1 MDRRKF
7 IQAIAVTTLASLASS
22 QIFSQDSSAKLKIVV
37 FWQNGFPI
45 IDGLNIT
52 KEKLTAALGTH
63 DLTFAIESELSAK
76 LAEEV
81 DVFINPYGS
90 AFPKK
95 AWNAILKYLQNGGNF
110 LNLGG
115 VPFAVPVQNGK
126 AEIRQVNYHKRLGIT
141 QSFPID
147 GKEVESWL
155 ALSSFVINISGGE
168 VPVQGERSF
177 PPVLAGEL
185 NPQEIYEFYLKLS
198 NVNDFPEESGSDGRR
213 EAKVEALFFGLDKN
227 KRRIAAPIIQIDRLQ
242 GEFAGG
248 RWMLANFKGEI
259 EADLIRNLAERASLG
274 AIYAQFIPHFACF
287 KKGETLRI
295 RTKGIVPSKAKR
307 RLEGLSASIELI
319 FPDGSGVGRES
330 QGFWNKTV
338 FGIHEGGYD
347 LPTANKPIQTGFYQ
361 FILKTSLRLAKGY
374 PVFEAIHKSGFWVLD
389 EKLLS
394 TGEPFTAD
402 KHFLYRNNQPF
413 PVAGTT
419 YMSSDV
425 ARRFLLE
432 PNPAVWDKDF
442 AEMKAAGVNM
452 IRTGIWTGWKLYFDE
467 KGEVKEEILRAFEAF
482 ILTAKKYDIPVMFT
496 FFAFMPEFFGGKN
509 AYLDTVSIAG
519 QKKFLSAFASRVKS
533 AKDIIWDLINE
544 PSFANP
550 KNLWSC
556 RPNYDEF
563 EKAAWKEFLKK
574 RFSETDEIK
583 LSDIL
588 KEKWRL
594 RDDENPFDLPTT
606 EDFDNVNIAVKRRPL
621 KALEFRLFAQEV
633 FKNWAKE
640 MSETLKN
647 AGNPAQMVTV
657 GQDEAGT
664 GDSPAQQFHPDVLDL
679 TGLHNWWANDDLLWD
694 GVVTKSPEKP
704 NLVQETGLM
713 FYEGQDGS
721 AWRDEQTNANLLER
735 KMALSLGANGCGFI
749 EWIWNINPFMDNE
762 NEAAIGF
769 HRVDGTAKKELES
782 FVQIA
787 KFANENRQ
795 FFAGKQDEKTLLV
808 IPHSYQFLPRNFA
821 QEATK
826 KAVRVFH
833 YYCRRTLR
841 AVSEYN
847 LQAILK
853 EENPPA
859 LVILPSVNCF
869 NQKAWKNLMELKKRG
884 TVLAITGYF
893 NDDEHLISQN
903 RFRDIGLPENFSAV
917 SAPVSPNENVQIN
930 GESLIT
936 HFGGEKIQQVR
947 KTVNKNGVIFDSVYQ
962 KDNVLWNYI
971 PLEIGDNLEAIRE
984 FYDLAL
990 NKAKLSPYFEL
1001 KNDIP
1006 SILVRPTEFEKA
1018 ILYLVINESSK
1029 YEYINLVHLPTK
1041 TAINFGLEGGQAN
1054 LIFIEKTS
1062 GKMLSRLK

>member
-1 MDRRKF
+1 MNRRKF
-7 IQAIAVTTLASLASS
+7 IQGIAVTTLATLASS
-22 QIFSQDSSAKLKIVV
+22 TVFSQDSSAKLKIVV

-45 IDGLNIT
+45 VDGLNIT
-52 KEKLTAALGTH
+52 REKLQTALGTH
-63 DLTFAIESELSAK
+63 DLFFAIESELAAK
-76 LAEEV
+76 LTEEV

-95 AWNAILKYLQNGGNF
+95 AWNPILKYLQNGGNF

-147 GKEVESWL
+147 GGDITSWS
-155 ALSSFVINISGGE
+155 AAENSSKNFKAE
-168 VPVQGERSF
+168 
-177 PPVLAGEL
+177 
-185 NPQEIYEFYLKLS
+185 EIYEFYLKLS

-213 EAKVEALFFGLDKN
+213 EAKVESLVFGLDKN

-248 RWMLANFKGEI
+248 CWVLANFNGGI
-259 EADLIRNLAERASLG
+259 EADLIKELTERASFG
-274 AIYAQFIPHFACF
+274 AFELVARTNFATYKIGDTVPLFTKFNIPTPRKKDGYLVDSFSYSLERPNKTRQLTIKESLTIKDYSF
-287 KKGETLRI
+287 KVSDI
-295 RTKGIVPSKAKR
+295 IPSMSGFF
-307 RLEGLSASIELI
+307 GLSAYIRL
-319 FPDGSGVGRES
+319 
-330 QGFWNKTV
+330 
-338 FGIHEGGYD
+338 
-347 LPTANKPIQTGFYQ
+347 TAPNFTTKQ
-361 FILKTSLRLAKGY
+361 FIIDG
-374 PVFEAIHKSGFWVLD
+374 GFWVLD

-402 KHFLYRNNQPF
+402 RHFLHRNNQPF

-482 ILTAKKYDIPVMFT
+482 ILTAKKYDIPVMLT

-509 AYLDTVSIAG
+509 AYLDPVSIAG
-519 QKKFLSAFASRVKS
+519 QKKFLSAFASRVKT
-533 AKDIIWDLINE
+533 AKDVIWDLINE

-574 RFSETDEIK
+574 RFSETDETK

-594 RDDENPFDLPTT
+594 RDDENPFNLPTM
-606 EDFDNVNIAVKRRPL
+606 EDFDNYNIAVKRRPL

-633 FKNWAKE
+633 FRNWAKE
-640 MSETLKN
+640 MSDTLKK
-647 AGNPAQMVTV
+647 AGNPSQMVTV

-664 GDSPAQQFHPDVLDL
+664 ADSPAQQLHSDVLEL

-694 GVVTKSPEKP
+694 GVVTKSPSKP

-713 FYEGQDGS
+713 FYEKQDGS

-782 FVQIA
+782 FELIA
-787 KFANENRQ
+787 KFANENRAL
-795 FFAGKQDEKTLLV
+795 FAGKQDEKTLLV

-821 QEATK
+821 QEATR
-826 KAVRVFH
+826 KAVRVYH

-847 LQAILK
+847 LSSILK

-859 LVILPSVNCF
+859 LIILPSVNCF
-869 NQKAWKNLMELKKRG
+869 NQKAWKQLLELVEKG
-884 TVLAITGYF
+884 STLAITGYF
-893 NDDEHLISQN
+893 ADDEHLIPQDRLKDLGSQS
-903 RFRDIGLPENFSAV
+903 IYPPI
-917 SAPVSPNENVQIN
+917 PVAPNERFGNFR
-930 GESLIT
+930 T

-947 KTVNKNGVIFDSVYQ
+947 KADVIEAEVLNFGHGIGTVQWSPV
-962 KDNVLWNYI
+962 
-971 PLEIGDNLEAIRE
+971 PLEIGENFEAIKA
-984 FYDLAL
+984 FYDYAIK
-990 NKAKLSPYFEL
+990 KAKLLPYFSL
-1001 KNDIP
+1001 ANDIP
-1006 SILVRPTEFEKA
+1006 TILVRPTEFEKA
-1018 ILYLVINESSK
+1018 ILYLVINESANS
-1029 YEYINLVHLPTK
+1029 ELVELTHLPTK
-1041 TAINFGLEGGQAN
+1041 TKIEFNLNAGQTN
-1054 LIFIEKTS
+1054 LIFVDKAT
-1062 GKMLSRLK
+1062 GKVLSKLREGEFVRIK

>member
-1 MDRRKF
+1 M
-7 IQAIAVTTLASLASS
+7 AVAASWSEPSALA
-22 QIFSQDSSAKLKIVV
+22 D
-37 FWQNGFPI
+37 GF
-45 IDGLNIT
+45 
-52 KEKLTAALGTH
+52 
-63 DLTFAIESELSAK
+63 
-76 LAEEV
+76 
-81 DVFINPYGS
+81 
-90 AFPKK
+90 K
-95 AWNAILKYLQNGGNF
+95 A
-110 LNLGG
+110 
-115 VPFAVPVQNGK
+115 
-126 AEIRQVNYHKRLGIT
+126 
-141 QSFPID
+141 
-147 GKEVESWL
+147 
-155 ALSSFVINISGGE
+155 
-168 VPVQGERSF
+168 
-177 PPVLAGEL
+177 
-185 NPQEIYEFYLKLS
+185 QEIYEFYLKLS

-213 EAKVEALFFGLDKN
+213 EAKVESLIFGLDKN
-227 KRRIAAPIIQIDRLQ
+227 KRRIAAPIIQLDRLQ

-259 EADLIRNLAERASLG
+259 ETELIKNLAERAAFG
-274 AIYAQFIPHFACF
+274 AFEYLVKPTFVCL
-287 KKGETLRI
+287 KKGEIQKLVVKVTRPKNKQKVLEMGTFYSNSYGSNLRI
-295 RTKGIVPSKAKR
+295 VPDNNWSKINEK
-307 RLEGLSASIELI
+307 LEFEFDVSKFSAGFNEIESVLSIRFNKNLVLSST
-319 FPDGSGVGRES
+319 FKT
-330 QGFWNKTV
+330 GFW
-338 FGIHEGGYD
+338 I
-347 LPTANKPIQTGFYQ
+347 
-361 FILKTSLRLAKGY
+361 
-374 PVFEAIHKSGFWVLD
+374 LD

-442 AEMKAAGVNM
+442 QEMKLAGVNM

-496 FFAFMPEFFGGKN
+496 FFAFMPEMFGGKN
-509 AYLDTVSIAG
+509 AYLDPVSIAG
-519 QKKFLSAFASRVKS
+519 QKKFLSAFASRMKGV
-533 AKDIIWDLINE
+533 KDIMWDLINE

-563 EKAAWKEFLKK
+563 EKAAWKEFLKN
-574 RFSETDEIK
+574 RFNETDEAK
-583 LSDIL
+583 LADIL

-594 RDDENPFDLPTT
+594 RDDENPFELPTMQ
-606 EDFDNVNIAVKRRPL
+606 DFDNVNIAVKRRPL

-633 FKNWAKE
+633 FKTWANE
-640 MSETLKN
+640 MSETLKK
-647 AGNPAQMVTV
+647 AGNPLQMVTV

-664 GDSPAQQFHPDVLDL
+664 GDSPAQQFHGDVLEL

-694 GVVTKSPEKP
+694 AVVTKAPEKP

-713 FYEGQDGS
+713 FYEGQEGA

-782 FVQIA
+782 FIKIA
-787 KFANENRQ
+787 KFANENHQ
-795 FFAGKQDEKTLLV
+795 YFGGKQDEKTLLV
-808 IPHSYQFLPRNFA
+808 IPHSYQFLPRNYA
-821 QEATK
+821 SEATK

-859 LVILPSVNCF
+859 LIILPSVNCF
-869 NQKAWKNLMELKKRG
+869 NQKAWKQLLELVEKG
-884 TVLAITGYF
+884 STLAISGYF
-893 NDDEHLISQN
+893 ADDEHLIPQDRLKDLGSES
-903 RFRDIGLPENFSAV
+903 IYPPI
-917 SAPVSPNENVQIN
+917 PVAPNERMTID
-930 GESLIT
+930 GKTYRT

-947 KTVNKNGVIFDSVYQ
+947 RADFYNDYLLNFSHYG
-962 KDNVLWNYI
+962 NEVLWSPV
-971 PLEIGDNLEAIRE
+971 PLEIGENLEAIKA
-984 FYDLAL
+984 FYDYAIK
-990 NKAKLSPYFEL
+990 KAKLLPYFSL
-1001 KNDIP
+1001 ANDIP
-1006 SILVRPTEFEKA
+1006 TILVRPTEFEKA
-1018 ILYLVINESSK
+1018 ILYLVINESSNN
-1029 YEYINLVHLPTK
+1029 ELVELTHLPTK
-1041 TAINFGLEGGQAN
+1041 TKIEINLEAGKTS
-1054 LIFIEKTS
+1054 LIFVDKAT
-1062 GKMLSRLK
+1062 GKVLSQSR

>member
-1 MDRRKF
+1 MNRREF
-7 IQAIAVTTLASLASS
+7 IQGIAVTTLATLASS
-22 QIFSQDSSAKLKIVV
+22 NVFSQDSSAKLKILV

-45 IDGLNIT
+45 VDGLNVT
-52 KEKLTAALGTH
+52 REKLQTALGTH
-63 DLTFAIESELSAK
+63 DLVFAIESELAAK
-76 LAEEV
+76 LSEDI

-147 GKEVESWL
+147 GKDIVSWE
-155 ALSSFVINISGGE
+155 GE
-168 VPVQGERSF
+168 VQSPKSKVQSPFSTE
-177 PPVLAGEL
+177 
-185 NPQEIYEFYLKLS
+185 EIYEFYLKLS

-213 EAKVEALFFGLDKN
+213 EAKVESLIFGLDKN

-248 RWMLANFKGEI
+248 RWMLANFKGETDA
-259 EADLIRNLAERASLG
+259 ELIKKLAERASFG
-274 AIYAQFIPHFACF
+274 AFEVYVKTTFATYKHGEKVSFEPSINLVSKNKKNYEYFSFSYNLRKPNGMTFSGQTHFD
-287 KKGETLRI
+287 KW
-295 RTKGIVPSKAKR
+295 
-307 RLEGLSASIELI
+307 IELSDKSNPSFDLSNFSEI
-319 FPDGSGVGRES
+319 EKSGYYELKYKTKIKS
-330 QGFWNKTV
+330 NKDISYEISNKTGFW
-338 FGIHEGGYD
+338 I
-347 LPTANKPIQTGFYQ
+347 
-361 FILKTSLRLAKGY
+361 
-374 PVFEAIHKSGFWVLD
+374 LD

-402 KHFLYRNNQPF
+402 RHFLYRNNQPF

-432 PNPAVWDKDF
+432 PNPAIWDKDF

-452 IRTGIWTGWKLYFDE
+452 IRTGIWTAWKLYFDE
-467 KGEVKEEILRAFEAF
+467 KGEVKEEVLRAFEAF
-482 ILTAKKYDIPVMFT
+482 ILTAKKYDIPVIFT

-509 AYLDTVSIAG
+509 AYLDPVSIEG
-519 QKKFLSAFASRVKS
+519 QKKFLVAFASRVKS
-533 AKDIIWDLINE
+533 AKDVIWDLINE
-544 PSFANP
+544 PTFANP

-574 RFSETDEIK
+574 RFSEADEAK
-583 LSDIL
+583 LSDVL

-594 RDDENPFDLPTT
+594 RDDENPFDLPTM
-606 EDFDNVNIAVKRRPL
+606 EDFDNYNIAVKRRPL
-621 KALEFRLFAQEV
+621 KALEFRLFAQEI
-633 FKNWAKE
+633 FKQWAKE
-640 MSETLKN
+640 MSATLKK
-647 AGNPAQMVTV
+647 AGNSAQMVTV

-664 GDSPAQQFHPDVLDL
+664 GDSPTPQLHSEVLDF
-679 TGLHNWWANDDLLWD
+679 TCLHNWWANDELLWD
-694 GVVTKSPEKP
+694 NVMTKSPEKP

-713 FYEGQDGS
+713 FYEKQDGA

-735 KMALSLGANGCGFI
+735 KLAMSLGANGAGFI

-782 FVQIA
+782 FELIA

-795 FFAGKQDEKTLLV
+795 YFRGKQDEKTLLV

-821 QEATK
+821 QEATR
-826 KAVRVFH
+826 KAVRVYH

-859 LVILPSVNCF
+859 LIILPSVNCF
-869 NQKAWKNLMELKKRG
+869 NQKAWKQLLELVEKG
-884 TVLAITGYF
+884 STLAISGYF
-893 NDDEHLISQN
+893 ADDEHLIPQDRLKDLGSQS
-903 RFRDIGLPENFSAV
+903 IYQPI
-917 SAPVSPNENVQIN
+917 PVAPNERIQID
-930 GESLIT
+930 GKIYRT

-947 KTVNKNGVIFDSVYQ
+947 KADFPQDYLPNFRLGEGEI
-962 KDNVLWNYI
+962 LWSPI
-971 PLEIGDNLEAIRE
+971 PLEIGENLDAIKA
-984 FYDLAL
+984 FYDYAIT
-990 NKAKLSPYFEL
+990 KAKLLPYFSL
-1001 KNDIP
+1001 ANDIP
-1006 SILVRPTEFEKA
+1006 TILVRPTEFEKT
-1018 ILYLVINESSK
+1018 ILYLVINESANS
-1029 YEYINLVHLPTK
+1029 ELIELTHLPTK
-1041 TAINFGLEGGQAN
+1041 TTIKFNLNAGQTN
-1054 LIFIEKTS
+1054 LIFIDKAT
-1062 GKMLSRLK
+1062 GKVLSSSRETK

>member
-1 MDRRKF
+1 MNRRKF
-7 IQAIAVTTLASLASS
+7 LQNVVGVTTLATLASS
-22 QIFSQDSSAKLKIVV
+22 TVFSQNSSAKLKIVV

-45 IDGLNIT
+45 VDGLNIT
-52 KEKLTAALGTH
+52 REKLQSSLANH
-63 DLTFAIESELSAK
+63 DLIFAIESELASK
-76 LAEEV
+76 LSEDI

-115 VPFAVPVQNGK
+115 VPFAVPVQNGNK
-126 AEIRQVNYHKRLGIT
+126 EIRQVNYHKRLGIT

-147 GKEVESWL
+147 GRDIELWS
-155 ALSSFVINISGGE
+155 ADSFQRPKAEKQKLFSAE
-168 VPVQGERSF
+168 
-177 PPVLAGEL
+177 
-185 NPQEIYEFYLKLS
+185 EIYEFYLKLS
-198 NVNDFPEESGSDGRR
+198 NVNDFPDEAGSDGRR
-213 EAKVEALFFGLDKN
+213 EAKVESLIFGLDKN
-227 KRRIAAPIIQIDRLQ
+227 KRRIAAPIIQIDRLL

-259 EADLIRNLAERASLG
+259 DADLIKNLAERAVLG
-274 AIYAQFIPHFACF
+274 AVEFIVKPEFACF
-287 KKGETLRI
+287 RKSDIPKISTKLFSPYLTKKKEIIFVSYTVNIKNSENSEVGFKTLSDDIKAEPIISEKFDISQYTNKLKEGFFQIDCEIEI
-295 RTKGIVPSKAKR
+295 RFAYRS
-307 RLEGLSASIELI
+307 
-319 FPDGSGVGRES
+319 S
-330 QGFWNKTV
+330 QIIKIRNKTGFW
-338 FGIHEGGYD
+338 
-347 LPTANKPIQTGFYQ
+347 
-361 FILKTSLRLAKGY
+361 ILDK
-374 PVFEAIHKSGFWVLD
+374 
-389 EKLLS
+389 KLLS

-402 KHFLYRNNQPF
+402 RHFLYRNYQPF
-413 PVAGTT
+413 PVVGTT

-467 KGEVKEEILRAFEAF
+467 KGEVKEEVLRAFEAF
-482 ILTAKKYDIPVMFT
+482 ILTAKKYDIPVIFT
-496 FFAFMPEFFGGKN
+496 FFAFMPEMFGGKN
-509 AYLDTVSIAG
+509 AYLDPKSFEG
-519 QKKFLSAFASRVKS
+519 QKKFLSAFALRVKS
-533 AKDIIWDLINE
+533 AKDLIWDLINE

-574 RFSETDEIK
+574 RFSENDEQR

-594 RDDENPFDLPTT
+594 RDDENPFELPTM
-606 EDFDNVNIAVKRRPL
+606 EDFDNYNIAVKRRPL
-621 KALEFRLFAQEV
+621 KALEFRLFAQEI
-633 FKNWAKE
+633 FKQWAKE
-640 MSETLKN
+640 MSETLKK
-647 AGNPAQMVTV
+647 AGNSSQMVTV
-657 GQDEAGT
+657 GQDEAGNS
-664 GDSPAQQFHPDVLDL
+664 DSPTSQFHEDVLDF
-679 TGLHNWWANDDLLWD
+679 TCLHNWWANDELLWD
-694 GVVTKSPEKP
+694 NVMMKSPSKP

-713 FYEGQDGS
+713 FYEKQDGS
-721 AWRDEQTNANLLER
+721 VWRDEQTNANLLER

-782 FVQIA
+782 FVKIA

-795 FFAGKQDEKTLLV
+795 YFKDKQDEKTLLV

-821 QEATK
+821 QEATR

-847 LQAILK
+847 LQSILK

-859 LVILPSVNCF
+859 LIILPSVNCF
-869 NQKAWKNLMELKKRG
+869 NQKAWGQLLELIEKG
-884 TVLAITGYF
+884 STLAISGYF
-893 NDDEHLISQN
+893 ADDEHLIPQDRLKDLGSQS
-903 RFRDIGLPENFSAV
+903 IYPPI
-917 SAPVSPNENVQIN
+917 PVSHNERMTIE
-930 GESLIT
+930 GKIYRT

-947 KTVNKNGVIFDSVYQ
+947 RADFYNDYLLNFSLNG
-962 KDNVLWNYI
+962 NEVLWSPV
-971 PLEIGDNLEAIRE
+971 PLEIGENMDAIKA
-984 FYDLAL
+984 FYDSAIK
-990 NKAKLSPYFEL
+990 KAKLLPYFSL
-1001 KNDIP
+1001 ANDIP
-1006 SILVRPTEFEKA
+1006 TILVRPTEFEKA
-1018 ILYLVINESSK
+1018 ILYLVMNESGNN
-1029 YEYINLVHLPTK
+1029 ELVELTHLPTK
-1041 TAINFGLEGGQAN
+1041 TKIEINLEAGKTS
-1054 LIFIEKTS
+1054 LIFVDKQT
-1062 GKMLSRLK
+1062 GKVLSRT

>member
-1 MDRRKF
+1 MNRRKF
-7 IQAIAVTTLASLASS
+7 IQGIAVTTLATLASS
-22 QIFSQDSSAKLKIVV
+22 TVFSQDSSAKLKIVA
-37 FWQNGFPI
+37 FWQDGFPEI
-45 IDGLNIT
+45 NGLNLN
-52 KEKLTAALGTH
+52 KAKLQTALGTH
-63 DLTFAIESELSAK
+63 DLIFANETELSAK
-76 LAEEV
+76 LAEEA

-115 VPFAVPVQNGK
+115 VPFAVPVQNNK

-147 GKEVESWL
+147 GSDVESWSD
-155 ALSSFVINISGGE
+155 ADNGATPHVSKGV
-168 VPVQGERSF
+168 
-177 PPVLAGEL
+177 
-185 NPQEIYEFYLKLS
+185 NPSEIYEFYLKLS

-213 EAKVEALFFGLDKN
+213 EAKVESLIFGLDKN

-248 RWMLANFKGEI
+248 RWILANFKGEI
-259 EADLIRNLAERASLG
+259 DADLIKNLAERGSFG
-274 AIYAQFIPHFACF
+274 AFEIKLSPSFSTYKLNDKPQLLLKTFIPSSTKNQLKFRPDRISIKTPKPYNLGIDVPSDFIQFESGIKKYPDREEIYIVKLDKIGYYSANIRVTINN
-287 KKGETLRI
+287 KKGFFQTLNI
-295 RTKGIVPSKAKR
+295 ST
-307 RLEGLSASIELI
+307 
-319 FPDGSGVGRES
+319 
-330 QGFWNKTV
+330 
-338 FGIHEGGYD
+338 
-347 LPTANKPIQTGFYQ
+347 
-361 FILKTSLRLAKGY
+361 
-374 PVFEAIHKSGFWVLD
+374 GFWVLD
-389 EKLLS
+389 EKPLF

-402 KHFLYRNNQPF
+402 RHFLYRNNQPF

-442 AEMKAAGVNM
+442 QEMKAAGVNM
-452 IRTGIWTGWKLYFDE
+452 IRTGIWTAWKLYFDE
-467 KGEVKEEILRAFEAF
+467 KGEVKEEVLRAFEAF
-482 ILTAKKYDIPVMFT
+482 LLTAKKYDIPIMFT

-509 AYLDTVSIAG
+509 AYLDPVSIAG
-519 QKKFLSAFASRVKS
+519 QKKFLSAFASRVKP
-533 AKDIIWDLINE
+533 AKDVMWDLINE

-574 RFSETDEIK
+574 RFSETDNAK

-594 RDDENPFDLPTT
+594 RDDENPFELPTM
-606 EDFDNVNIAVKRRPL
+606 EDFDNYNIAVKRRPL

-640 MSETLKN
+640 MSDTIKK
-647 AGNPAQMVTV
+647 AGNASQMVTV

-664 GDSPAQQFHPDVLDL
+664 SDSPAQQLHSDVLDL

-713 FYEGQDGS
+713 FYEGQDGA
-721 AWRDEQTNANLLER
+721 AWRDEETNANLLER

-782 FVQIA
+782 FELIA
-787 KFANENRQ
+787 RFANENRA
-795 FFAGKQDEKTLLV
+795 FFADKRDEKTLLV

-821 QEATK
+821 QEATR
-826 KAVRVFH
+826 KAVRVYH

-847 LQAILK
+847 LSAILK

-859 LVILPSVNCF
+859 LIILPSVNCF
-869 NQKAWKNLMELKKRG
+869 NQKAWKQLLELVEKG
-884 TVLAITGYF
+884 STLAISGYF
-893 NDDEHLISQN
+893 ADDEHLIPQDRLKDLGSES
-903 RFRDIGLPENFSAV
+903 IYPPI
-917 SAPVSPNENVQIN
+917 PVAPNERIQID
-930 GESLIT
+930 GKIYRT

-947 KTVNKNGVIFDSVYQ
+947 RADFYNDYLLNFFVGGNEI
-962 KDNVLWNYI
+962 LWSPV
-971 PLEIGDNLEAIRE
+971 PLEIGENLEAIKA
-984 FYDLAL
+984 FYDYAIK
-990 NKAKLSPYFEL
+990 KAKLLPYFSL
-1001 KNDIP
+1001 ANDTP
-1006 SILVRPTEFEKA
+1006 TILVRPTEFEKVV
-1018 ILYLVINESSK
+1018 LYLVVNESANN
-1029 YEYINLVHLPTK
+1029 ELIQLTHLPTK
-1041 TAINFGLEGGQAN
+1041 TNIEFNLNAGQTN
-1054 LIFIEKTS
+1054 LVFVDKAT
-1062 GKMLSRLK
+1062 GKVLAKMR

>member
-1 MDRRKF
+1 MNRRKF
-7 IQAIAVTTLASLASS
+7 IQGITVTTLATLASS
-22 QIFSQDSSAKLKIVV
+22 TVFSQDSSAKLKIVI

-45 IDGLNIT
+45 VDGLNIT
-52 KEKLTAALGTH
+52 REKLTAALGTH
-63 DLTFAIESELSAK
+63 DLIFAIESELASK
-76 LAEEV
+76 LTEEV

-141 QSFPID
+141 QSFPVSGEDI
-147 GKEVESWL
+147 KSWSD
-155 ALSSFVINISGGE
+155 AENSSKNFKAE
-168 VPVQGERSF
+168 
-177 PPVLAGEL
+177 
-185 NPQEIYEFYLKLS
+185 EIYEFYLKLS

-213 EAKVEALFFGLDKN
+213 EAKVESLIFGLDKN

-248 RWMLANFKGEI
+248 RWVLASFKGEI
-259 EADLIRNLAERASLG
+259 EADLINNLAERASFG
-274 AIYAQFIPHFACF
+274 AIEVVGKTNFSNYRVGEKIIFDKSIRIPKFGTQNFEIESTYSFSPPKGRSETIVDTEPSVFNPKTNFSIEFSAF
-287 KKGETLRI
+287 GNIDLKQTGYYRIFSATLFKSKKG
-295 RTKGIVPSKAKR
+295 
-307 RLEGLSASIELI
+307 LI
-319 FPDGSGVGRES
+319 TR
-330 QGFWNKTV
+330 V
-338 FGIHEGGYD
+338 FFN
-347 LPTANKPIQTGFYQ
+347 T
-361 FILKTSLRLAKGY
+361 
-374 PVFEAIHKSGFWVLD
+374 GFWVLD

-402 KHFLYRNNQPF
+402 QHFLYRDNQPF

-467 KGEVKEEILRAFEAF
+467 KGEVKEEVLRAFEAF
-482 ILTAKKYDIPVMFT
+482 ILTAKKYDIPVIFT
-496 FFAFMPEFFGGKN
+496 FFAFMPEMFGGKN
-509 AYLDTVSIAG
+509 AYLDPVSIEG
-519 QKKFLSAFASRVKS
+519 QKKFLAAFASRVKS
-533 AKDIIWDLINE
+533 AKDVIWDLINE
-544 PSFANP
+544 PSFVNP

-574 RFSETDEIK
+574 RFSETDEAK

-594 RDDENPFDLPTT
+594 RDDENPFDLPTM
-606 EDFDNVNIAVKRRPL
+606 EDFDNYNIAVKRRPF
-621 KALEFRLFAQEV
+621 KGLEFRLFAQRV
-633 FKNWAKE
+633 FEGWALK
-640 MSETLKN
+640 MRDVLKN
-647 AGNPAQMVTV
+647 SGNMSQMVTV

-664 GDSPAQQFHPDVLDL
+664 GDSPSPQFHWNAVDF
-679 TGLHNWWANDDLLWD
+679 TCLHNWWANDELLWD
-694 GVVTKSPEKP
+694 NVMTKSPSKP
-704 NLVQETGLM
+704 NMIQETGLM

-721 AWRDEQTNANLLER
+721 AWRDEETNMNLLER

-787 KFANENRQ
+787 KFANENRPL
-795 FFAGKQDEKTLLV
+795 FAGKQDEKTLLV
-808 IPHSYQFLPRNFA
+808 IPHSYQFLPRNYA
-821 QEATK
+821 QEATR

-847 LQAILK
+847 LQSILK

-859 LVILPSVNCF
+859 LIILPSVNCF
-869 NQKAWKNLMELKKRG
+869 NQKAWKQLLELVEKG
-884 TVLAITGYF
+884 STLAISGYF
-893 NDDEHLISQN
+893 ADDEHLIPQDILKDLGSQS
-903 RFRDIGLPENFSAV
+903 IYPPI
-917 SAPVSPNENVQIN
+917 PVAPNERMMID
-930 GESLIT
+930 GKTYRT

-947 KTVNKNGVIFDSVYQ
+947 RADFYNDYLLNFSLSGNEI
-962 KDNVLWNYI
+962 LWSPV
-971 PLEIGDNLEAIRE
+971 PLEIGENLDAIKA
-984 FYDLAL
+984 FYDYAIK
-990 NKAKLSPYFEL
+990 KAKLLPYFSL
-1001 KNDIP
+1001 ANDIP

-1018 ILYLVINESSK
+1018 ILYLVINESANS
-1029 YEYINLVHLPTK
+1029 ELIQLTHLPTK
-1041 TAINFGLEGGQAN
+1041 TKIDFNLNAGQTN
-1054 LIFIEKTS
+1054 LIFVEKST
-1062 GKMLSRLK
+1062 GKVLSRLR

>member
-1 MDRRKF
+1 MNRRKF
-7 IQAIAVTTLASLASS
+7 IQGIAVTTLATLASS
-22 QIFSQDSSAKLKIVV
+22 QIFSQASSSKLKIVV

-45 IDGLNIT
+45 VDGLNIT
-52 KEKLTAALGTH
+52 REKLQMALGTH
-63 DLTFAIESELSAK
+63 DLNFAIESELPAK
-76 LAEEV
+76 LTEEV

-115 VPFAVPVQNGK
+115 VPFAVPVQFGQ

-147 GKEVESWL
+147 GGDVETWSENSFQ
-155 ALSSFVINISGGE
+155 SSKTKDQKPFSAE
-168 VPVQGERSF
+168 
-177 PPVLAGEL
+177 
-185 NPQEIYEFYLKLS
+185 EIYEFYLKLS

-213 EAKVEALFFGLDKN
+213 EAKVESLIFGLDKN

-242 GEFAGG
+242 GEFGGG
-248 RWMLANFKGEI
+248 RWILANFKGEI
-259 EADLIRNLAERASLG
+259 DNDLIKNLAERASFG
-274 AIYAQFIPHFACF
+274 AIYAQFVPYFACF
-287 KKGETLRI
+287 KEGETLRI
-295 RTKGIVPSKAKR
+295 KTKGIVPSKVNR
-307 RLEGLSASIELI
+307 RLEGYSASIKVI
-319 FPDGSGVGRES
+319 FPDGSSVAREPE
-330 QGFWNKTV
+330 GAWIKTV
-338 FGIHEGGYD
+338 FGNREGGYD
-347 LPTANKPIQTGFYQ
+347 LPTMNKPIQTGFYQ
-361 FILKTSLRLAKGY
+361 FILETSHRLEKGY
-374 PVFEAIHKSGFWVLD
+374 PVFKSTYKSGFWVLD

-402 KHFLYRNNQPF
+402 RHFLYRNNQPF

-452 IRTGIWTGWKLYFDE
+452 IRTGIWTAWKLYFDE
-467 KGEVKEEILRAFEAF
+467 KGEVKEEVLRAFEAF
-482 ILTAKKYDIPVMFT
+482 ILTAKKYDIPVIFT
-496 FFAFMPEFFGGKN
+496 FFAFMPEMFGGKN
-509 AYLDTVSIAG
+509 AYLDPVSVEG
-519 QKKFLSAFASRVKS
+519 QKKFLAAFASRVKS
-533 AKDIIWDLINE
+533 AKDVIWDLINE

-574 RFSETDEIK
+574 RFSERDEAK
-583 LSDIL
+583 LAEIL

-594 RDDENPFDLPTT
+594 RDDENPFELPTM
-606 EDFDNVNIAVKRRPL
+606 EDFDNYNIAVKRRPL
-621 KALEFRLFAQEV
+621 KALEFRLFAQEI
-633 FKNWAKE
+633 FTNWAKE
-640 MSETLKN
+640 MSETLKK
-647 AGNPAQMVTV
+647 AGNSAQMVTV

-664 GDSPAQQFHPDVLDL
+664 GDSPTPQLHSDSLDF
-679 TGLHNWWANDDLLWD
+679 TCLHNWWANDELLWD
-694 GVVTKSPEKP
+694 NVMTKPPEKP

-713 FYEGQDGS
+713 FYEKQDGS

-735 KMALSLGANGCGFI
+735 KLAMSLGANGCGFI

-782 FVQIA
+782 FELIA

-795 FFAGKQDEKTLLV
+795 YFRGKHNEKTLLV

-821 QEATK
+821 QEATR
-826 KAVRVFH
+826 KAVRVYH

-847 LQAILK
+847 LQSILK

-859 LVILPSVNCF
+859 LIILPSVNCF
-869 NQKAWKNLMELKKRG
+869 NQKAWKQLLELVEKG
-884 TVLAITGYF
+884 STLAITGYF
-893 NDDEHLISQN
+893 ADDEHLIPQDRLLDLGSQS
-903 RFRDIGLPENFSAV
+903 IYPPI
-917 SAPVSPNENVQIN
+917 PVAPNERIQID
-930 GESLIT
+930 SKFYST

-947 KTVNKNGVIFDSVYQ
+947 RAEFYNDYLLNFSLNGNEI
-962 KDNVLWNYI
+962 LWSPV
-971 PLEIGDNLEAIRE
+971 PLEIGENLDAIKA
-984 FYDLAL
+984 FYDHAI
-990 NKAKLSPYFEL
+990 KQAKLLPYFSL
-1001 KNDIP
+1001 ANDTP
-1006 SILVRPTEFEKA
+1006 TILVRPTEFEKA
-1018 ILYLVINESSK
+1018 ILYLVINESSNN
-1029 YEYINLVHLPTK
+1029 ELIELTHLPTK
-1041 TAINFGLEGGQAN
+1041 TKIEFNLNAGQTN
-1054 LIFIEKTS
+1054 LIFVDKVT
-1062 GKMLSRLK
+1062 GKVLSKLREGEFVRIK